1 MFAISILFGKLCMR
15 EDISIGACA
24 IQNRHVI
31 QEKQPRTLAI
41 AVPDTSRIELF
52 QKRAAIYLIRNN
64 NLWISGVL
72 KMDIPSLGNLIHCI
86 VVIDVTNF
94 TDYTTIDNKSIMIPK
109 VGIQPH
115 LLYKVTATWCNIC
128 SNIIVALDG
137 LQEFQIQEF

>member
-1 MFAISILFGKLCMR
+1 MEHTNADYFTTTTIFKTFCNLNQRSALCTQFPW
-15 EDISIGACA
+15 A
-24 IQNRHVI
+24 
-31 QEKQPRTLAI
+31 TLKH
-41 AVPDTSRIELF
+41 PGCF
-52 QKRAAIYLIRNN
+52 YLIRNN
-64 NLWISGVL
+64 NLWVSGVL
-72 KMDIPSLGNLIHCI
+72 EMDIPSLGNLIHCI

-137 LQEFQIQEF
+137 L